1 LLGALIIVLREV
13 IEAGLIVGIVL
24 AATQGI
30 PARMRYI
37 LAGLGGGLLGSG
49 VVAFFAGRLSAALDG
64 NGQEIFNAAILAV
77 AVVMLAWHTVWMA
90 RHGREMAAEL
100 KQVGQAVRTG
110 SRSLGALAV
119 VVGVAVL
126 REGSEVVLFLYGL
139 AISSG
144 STAGLLVGGL
154 LGLAGGVAISA
165 VTFLGLVRIPLG
177 QLFKVTGLLLTFMAA
192 GLAAQSVAFLE
203 QADLATVLGRP
214 VWNSAWLL
222 KDSSMVGIVLHTLLG
237 YSDRPT
243 GLQLL
248 VYLLTLA
255 VIFLLMRLVAPTPR
269 LRHQAAE

>member
-1 LLGALIIVLREV
+1 
-13 IEAGLIVGIVL
+13 
-24 AATQGI
+24 
-30 PARMRYI
+30 MRYI
-37 LAGLGGGLLGSG
+37 LAGRGGGLLGSG

-100 KQVGQAVRTG
+100 KQVGQAVRAG

-177 QLFKVTGLLLTFMAA
+177 QLFRVTGLLLTFMAA

-255 VIFLLMRLVAPTPR
+255 VIFLLMRLVALTPR